1 MKDVCNRLELEL
13 VEDNGRYLMP
23 KASYSLNRTN
33 QLAVFEW
40 LQTLKLP
47 DGFSS
52 NLAICVD
59 STSSKLIGMK
69 SHDCHIFM
77 QFLLPVFF
85 MFLPSRHW
93 KPLTEF
99 EPCLAN
105 REEAATQIQQT
116 QPELGDS
123 NVWYEAAGGLK
134 KGGYVFGFGSDTP
147 HYFPEVV
154 SQRNSKSGQSS
165 SHAACDKKLDEL
177 KDQVAWL
184 VAEVAALRG
193 SNQQR
198 FQSTDRADSHE
209 SSGVGL
215 DDLGL
220 NDGTQ
225 SPTQA
230 Q

>member
-1 MKDVCNRLELEL
+1 MVQDDESGWINTGATGNVCKDRHLFKSFKELNE
-13 VEDNGRYLMP
+13 G
-23 KASYSLNRTN
+23 SSLHMEN
-33 QLAVFEW
+33 
-40 LQTLKLP
+40 
-47 DGFSS
+47 
-52 NLAICVD
+52 D
-59 STSSKLIGMK
+59 SK
-69 SHDCHIFM
+69 DD
-77 QFLLPVFF
+77 V
-85 MFLPSRHW
+85 
-93 KPLTEF
+93 
-99 EPCLAN
+99 
-105 REEAATQIQQT
+105 QQT

-147 HYFPEVV
+147 HYFPEV
-154 SQRNSKSGQSS
+154 
-165 SHAACDKKLDEL
+165 
-177 KDQVAWL
+177 DQVAWL

-198 FQSTDRADSHE
+198 SQSTDRADSHE

-220 NDGTQ
+220 NDDTQ

>member
-1 MKDVCNRLELEL
+1 MTEHRRRLKEKLGEEPSHAALFQATHKRKKTDSFVCK
-13 VEDNGRYLMP
+13 
-23 KASYSLNRTN
+23 KA
-33 QLAVFEW
+33 QQVM
-40 LQTLKLP
+40 
-47 DGFSS
+47 D
-52 NLAICVD
+52 
-59 STSSKLIGMK
+59 
-69 SHDCHIFM
+69 
-77 QFLLPVFF
+77 
-85 MFLPSRHW
+85 
-93 KPLTEF
+93 
-99 EPCLAN
+99 
-105 REEAATQIQQT
+105 AATQIQQT

-193 SNQQR
+193 SNQQCS
-198 FQSTDRADSHE
+198 QSTDRADSHE